1 MSKKFPVN
9 ALCPCGSGKK
19 YKKCHGSARTAEK
32 TPLLRTPE
40 TFGEDCVA
48 YTDESG
54 NSGSHL
60 FDKDQPEFWTGTLVT
75 PPDFEKIAAP
85 VVTECLSIV
94 GQKELHGNAL
104 GLSGIDKIGDKL
116 GHLFGGTG
124 AQFLFTKIDKLHFA
138 GAKFADTLLDSG
150 TNNAMSLVQYGPPAT
165 RLPLALQLIQLLRK
179 DDLGRWWKAFESNDA
194 EGFSKMMEG
203 PLKRLE
209 TVEKNNVYDPRTVQL
224 LRDALTWAIAHPK
237 RVLEGGFSP
246 LDTPNVVAV
255 TLVVNM
261 LHNLHEE
268 TGARVVTFI
277 HDEQNQFIK
286 HIKFMHSH
294 SKQFQLDTSNICA
307 PLPSVRGALT
317 FGCDLES
324 RTSDERVGLQLIDTV
339 LWLVRRFLKLKG
351 EVDGAARRLAIY
363 VVATGNITTFDRPT
377 MIKQAES
384 VCQQLYARPLTEE
397 QMRKGKKL
405 MREFEENRV
414 ARMNAVVEDE

>member
-1 MSKKFPVN
+1 MSRKFPVN
-9 ALCPCGSGKK
+9 APCPCGSGKK
-19 YKKCHGSARTAEK
+19 YKKCHGSARAAEK

-40 TFGEDCVA
+40 KFGDDCIA

-75 PPDFEKIAAP
+75 APDFEKIAGP
-85 VVTECLSIV
+85 VVAECLSIV
-94 GQKELHGNAL
+94 EQKELHGNAL

-116 GHLFGGTG
+116 GYLFGQTG
-124 AQFLFTKIDKLHFA
+124 AQFLFTKIDKRHFA
-138 GAKFADTLLDSG
+138 GAKFADTVLDSG
-150 TNNAMSLVQYGPPAT
+150 TNHAMSLVHYGPPAA
-165 RLPLALQLIQLLRK
+165 RLPLALQLIQLLRT
-179 DDLGRWWKAFESNDA
+179 DDLVRWWNAFENNDA
-194 EGFSKMMEG
+194 AEFSKMMEG

-209 TVEKNNVYDPRTVQL
+209 AFHNNKVYSPRTVQL
-224 LRDALTWAIAHPK
+224 LRDALTWGIAHPK
-237 RVLEGGFSP
+237 RLLEGGFSP

-261 LHNLHEE
+261 LHDFHEE

-307 PLPSVRGALT
+307 PLPAVRGALT

-324 RTSDERVGLQLIDTV
+324 GRSDKRVGLQLIDTV
-339 LWLVRRFLKLKG
+339 LWLIRRFLKLKG
-351 EVDGAARRLAIY
+351 EVDGAARRLALY
-363 VVATGNITTFDRPT
+363 VVATADITTFDRPNL
-377 MIKQAES
+377 S
-384 VCQQLYARPLTEE
+384 VSNSMHYRF
-397 QMRKGKKL
+397 RRNK
-405 MREFEENRV
+405 
-414 ARMNAVVEDE
+414 